1 MNAVGCE
8 VCQGIGF
15 KGRSGLF
22 EILVMTEALRPMIIE
37 RASANDVRAKAHEE
51 GMRSLREDG
60 IAKVLAGV
68 TTVEEMIRETQD
80 YE

>member
-1 MNAVGCE
+1 M
-8 VCQGIGF
+8 
-15 KGRSGLF
+15 S
-22 EILVMTEALRPMIIE
+22 EALRPMIIDRVSVSE
-37 RASANDVRAKAHEE
+37 VREKAHAE